1 MSFDRLFAERLKE
14 ERLHSALT
22 QAEMAEITEVSREM
36 WGKYERGAALPG
48 VAVLMA
54 ADRAGLDV
62 LYLLTG
68 RRKVMGVDTLGE
80 AERQLV
86 ASYAKADQAGRE
98 ALLAVARLAAGV
110 VRVGRAGNA
119 VTIGGD
125 VGQSVAGDQNNAG
138 PMSFKVGKN
147 K

>member
-1 MSFDRLFAERLKE
+1 MSFDRLFADRLKE
-14 ERLHSALT
+14 ERVRSSLT
-22 QAEMAEITEVSREM
+22 QAELAELTEVSREM

-62 LYLLTG
+62 LYVLTG
-68 RRKVMGVDTLGE
+68 QRKAVGVNALGE
-80 AERQLV
+80 AEGRLV
-86 ASYAKADQAGRE
+86 ASYAQANQAGRD
-98 ALLAVARLAAGV
+98 ALMAVARLAATSTTGSS
-110 VRVGRAGNA
+110 GNT

-125 VGQSVAGDQNNAG
+125 VGQSVAGDATFSA
-138 PMSFKVGKN
+138 PVSFTGKR